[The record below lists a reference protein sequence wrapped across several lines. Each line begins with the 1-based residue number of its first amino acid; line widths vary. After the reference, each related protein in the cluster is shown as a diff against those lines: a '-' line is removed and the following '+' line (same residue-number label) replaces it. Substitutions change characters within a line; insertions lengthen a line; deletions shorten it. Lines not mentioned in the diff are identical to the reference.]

1 MKRSNGIS
9 GGAAI
14 RRTGLSLHQK
24 QGLIGW
30 GFLFVA
36 AGLIVWMNFYPM
48 VRGFLLSLQSG
59 VGAQMDFADPLVF
72 NYLRLLEDPQFRQT
86 IITTFMYL
94 LIQVP
99 IMLITGLA
107 LASMLNNQNLKGRGF
122 FRTAIFLP
130 CAVGLVAYSLVFR
143 QMFAVS
149 GIINTIAMNIGIMET
164 PFNWFGSTW
173 SSRMII
179 VLGLLWRWTGFNM
192 IFYLAGIQNIDRSIY
207 DAAKVDGANIFQ
219 QFWKITVPLLKPI
232 ILLTAIMSTNGTLQ
246 LFDESFNLTGGGP
259 GLTSRTMSHHIFVS
273 AFQGIPQIGYASAM
287 SFVILLF
294 VAVLAFIQIKVGDRR

>member
-1 MKRSNGIS
+1 MGQRDEIS
-9 GGAAI
+9 GGAAVKKPWL
-14 RRTGLSLHQK
+14 TLSRK
-24 QGLIGW
+24 QGLVGW
-30 GFLFVA
+30 AFLFVA

-48 VRGFLLSLQSG
+48 IRGFYLSLYR
-59 VGAQMDFADPLVF
+59 GAGANMEFAGAF

-86 IITTFMYL
+86 IATTFMYL
-94 LIQVP
+94 LVQVP
-99 IMLITGLA
+99 IMLITGLV
-107 LASMLNNQNLKGRGF
+107 LASILNKPNLKGKGF

-130 CAVGLVAYSLVFR
+130 AAVGLVAYSLVFR

-164 PFNWFGSTW
+164 PFNWFGSAW
-173 SSRMII
+173 SARMII
-179 VLGLLWRWTGFNM
+179 ILGLLWRWTGFNM
-192 IFYLAGIQNIDRSIY
+192 IFYLAGMQNIDRSIFE
-207 DAAKVDGANIFQ
+207 AARLDGANVVQ
-219 QFWKITVPLLKPI
+219 QFWKITVPLLRPI

-259 GLTSRTMSHHIFVS
+259 GLTSRTMSHHIFAS

-294 VAVLAFIQIKVGDRR
+294 VAVLALIQIKVGDRR

>member
-1 MKRSNGIS
+1 MKQNN
-9 GGAAI
+9 AAS
-14 RRTGLSLHQK
+14 RKPLLSLSRK

-30 GFLFVA
+30 GFLFIA

-48 VRGFLLSLQSG
+48 VRGFIFSLHSG
-59 VGAQMDFADPLVF
+59 VGAQMEFAGAF
-72 NYLRLLEDPQFRQT
+72 NYERLFEDRQFRQT
-86 IITTFMYL
+86 IGTTFFYL

-107 LASMLNNQNLKGRGF
+107 LASMLNSPGLKAKGF

-149 GIINTIAMNIGIMET
+149 GIVNTIAMNLGIMET
-164 PFNWFGSTW
+164 PFNWFGSAW
-173 SSRMII
+173 SARMII
-179 VLGLLWRWTGFNM
+179 ILGLLWRWTGFNM
-192 IFYLAGIQNIDRSIY
+192 IFYLAGLQNIDRSIFE
-207 DAAKVDGANIFQ
+207 AARIDGANVFQ
-219 QFWKITVPLLKPI
+219 QFRKITIPLLRPI

-259 GLTSRTMSHHIFVS
+259 GLTSRTMSHHIYS
-273 AFQGIPQIGYASAM
+273 TAFEALIPQIGYASAM
-287 SFVILLF
+287 SFVIF
-294 VAVLAFIQIKVGDRR
+294 IMVAVLAFIQIKVGDRR

>member
-1 MKRSNGIS
+1 MKRNNAAS
-9 GGAAI
+9 GDAAV
-14 RRTGLSLHQK
+14 RRPLLSLSQK

-48 VRGFLLSLQSG
+48 VRGFYFSLYRG
-59 VGAQMDFADPLVF
+59 VGAQMEFAGAL
-72 NYLRLLEDPQFRQT
+72 NYLRMLEDTQFRQT
-86 IITTFMYL
+86 IGTTFFYL

-107 LASMLNNQNLKGRGF
+107 LASMLNSPGLKAKGF

-149 GIINTIAMNIGIMET
+149 GIINTIAMNLGIMET

-173 SSRMII
+173 SARMII
-179 VLGLLWRWTGFNM
+179 ILGLLWRWTGFNM
-192 IFYLAGIQNIDRSIY
+192 IFYLAGLQNIDRSIFE
-207 DAAKVDGANIFQ
+207 AARIDGANVFQ
-219 QFWKITVPLLKPI
+219 QFRKITIPLLRPI

-259 GLTSRTMSHHIFVS
+259 GLTSRTMSHHIYS
-273 AFQGIPQIGYASAM
+273 TAFEALIPQIGYASAM
-287 SFVILLF
+287 SFVIF
-294 VAVLAFIQIKVGDRR
+294 IMVAVLAFIQIKVGDRR

>member
-1 MKRSNGIS
+1 M
-9 GGAAI
+9 
-14 RRTGLSLHQK
+14 
-24 QGLIGW
+24 
-30 GFLFVA
+30 FVA

-48 VRGFLLSLQSG
+48 VRGFYFSLYRG
-59 VGAQMDFADPLVF
+59 VGAQMEFAGAL
-72 NYLRLLEDPQFRQT
+72 NYLRMLEDTQFRQT
-86 IITTFMYL
+86 IGTTFFYL

-107 LASMLNNQNLKGRGF
+107 LASMLNSPGLKAKGF

-149 GIINTIAMNIGIMET
+149 GIINTIAMNLGIMET

-173 SSRMII
+173 SARMII
-179 VLGLLWRWTGFNM
+179 ILGLLWRWTGFNM
-192 IFYLAGIQNIDRSIY
+192 IFYLAGLQNIDRSIFE
-207 DAAKVDGANIFQ
+207 AARIDGANVFQ
-219 QFWKITVPLLKPI
+219 QFRKITIPLLRPI

-259 GLTSRTMSHHIFVS
+259 GLTSRTMSHHIYS
-273 AFQGIPQIGYASAM
+273 TAFEALIPQIGYASAM
-287 SFVILLF
+287 SFVIF
-294 VAVLAFIQIKVGDRR
+294 IMVAVLAFIQIKVGDRR

>member
-1 MKRSNGIS
+1 MKRNSAAS
-9 GGAAI
+9 GDAAV
-14 RRTGLSLHQK
+14 RKPLLSLSRK

-48 VRGFLLSLQSG
+48 VRGFYFSLHRG
-59 VGAQMDFADPLVF
+59 VGAQMEFAGAF

-86 IITTFMYL
+86 IGTTFFYL

-107 LASMLNNQNLKGRGF
+107 LASMLNSPGLKAKGF

-149 GIINTIAMNIGIMET
+149 GIVNTIAMNLGIMET
-164 PFNWFGSTW
+164 PFNWFGSAW
-173 SSRMII
+173 SARMII
-179 VLGLLWRWTGFNM
+179 ILGLLWRWTGFNM
-192 IFYLAGIQNIDRSIY
+192 IFYLAGLQNIDRSIFE
-207 DAAKVDGANIFQ
+207 AARIDGANVFQ
-219 QFWKITVPLLKPI
+219 QFRKITIPLLRPI

-259 GLTSRTMSHHIFVS
+259 GLTSRTMSHHIYS
-273 AFQGIPQIGYASAM
+273 TAFEALIPQIGYASAM
-287 SFVILLF
+287 SFVIFIF

>member
-1 MKRSNGIS
+1 ME
-9 GGAAI
+9 
-14 RRTGLSLHQK
+14 RRRKSRLGLNQR

-30 GFLFVA
+30 AFLFVA
-36 AGLIVWMNFYPM
+36 SAMIIWMNFYPM
-48 VRGFLLSLQSG
+48 VRGFWLSLQSG
-59 VGAQMDFADPLVF
+59 VGAQMGFAGFV
-72 NYLRLLEDPQFRQT
+72 NYVRLFEDPQFRQT
-86 IITTFMYL
+86 VFNTFFYL

-99 IMLITGLA
+99 VMLILA
-107 LASMLNNQNLKGRGF
+107 LVLASMLNDNTLKARGF

-143 QMFAVS
+143 QMFAIS

-173 SSRMII
+173 SARMII

-192 IFYLAGIQNIDRSIY
+192 IFYLAGLQNIDRTVFE
-207 DAAKVDGANIFQ
+207 AARIDGANVFQ
-219 QFWKITVPLLKPI
+219 QFWRITVPLLRPI

-259 GLTSRTMSHHIFVS
+259 GITSRTMSHHIFAT
-273 AFQGIPQIGYASAM
+273 AFQGIPQMGYASAM
-287 SFVILLF
+287 SFVILIF
-294 VAVLAFIQIKVGDRR
+294 VATLAFIQMKVGDRR

>member
-1 MKRSNGIS
+1 MEKSKAIAADVKRKK
-9 GGAAI
+9 I
-14 RRTGLSLHQK
+14 RLSLNQR
-24 QGLIGW
+24 QGLVGW
-30 GFLFVA
+30 AFLFTA
-36 AGLIVWMNFYPM
+36 SALIVWMNFYPM
-48 VRGFLLSLQSG
+48 VRGFLFSLQTG
-59 VGAQMDFADPLVF
+59 VGAQMGFAGF
-72 NYLRLLEDPQFRQT
+72 INYVRLFEDPQFGQT
-86 IITTFMYL
+86 VTTTFMYL

-99 IMLITGLA
+99 IMLILGLV
-107 LASMLNNQNLKGRGF
+107 LASMLNDKTLKARGF

-173 SSRMII
+173 SARMII
-179 VLGLLWRWTGFNM
+179 ILGLLWRWTGFNM
-192 IFYLAGIQNIDRSIY
+192 IFYLAGLQNIDSSVF
-207 DAAKVDGANIFQ
+207 DAARIDGANVFQ
-219 QFWKITVPLLKPI
+219 QFWKITVPLLRPI

-259 GLTSRTMSHHIFVS
+259 GLTSRTMSHHIF
-273 AFQGIPQIGYASAM
+273 ATGFQGIPQVGYASAM

-294 VAVLAFIQIKVGDRR
+294 VALLAFIQIKVGDKR